1 MNDAHAYEMQVQ
13 MWKPNTWG
21 VTCTV
26 NGGALS
32 PHPPMPRERHDGERE
47 RTGSFFC
54 NEVGESGVIFS
65 LGWHGVRGGGESGPT
80 TDQNGKKFNLI

>member
-1 MNDAHAYEMQVQ
+1 MLMLMKCKCKCGSQTPGVLHA
-13 MWKPNTWG
+13 PST
-21 VTCTV
+21 
-26 NGGALS
+26 GGALS